1 MAVMSFLTVSLL
13 FALGLFTVL
22 SQRNVFK
29 TVIGLTLMESAVLLL
44 LISWAYIPDGRAPI
58 LPLQGKGV
66 DPLPHAFTLTA
77 IVIGA
82 CDIALAFAFIMKL
95 HRFERSVNVD
105 DFRRLKG

>member
-1 MAVMSFLTVSLL
+1 MITMSFVTAALL

-22 SQRNVFK
+22 TRRNAFK

-44 LISWAYIPDGRAPI
+44 LISWAYVPDGWAPI
-58 LPLQGKGV
+58 LPLKGPGA
-66 DPLPHAFTLTA
+66 DPLPHALTLTA

-95 HRFERSVNVD
+95 NRFEKTVD
-105 DFRRLKG
+105 VDRFRRLRG

>member
-44 LISWAYIPDGRAPI
+44 LISWAYIPGGSAPI

-66 DPLPHAFTLTA
+66 DPLPHSFTLTA
-77 IVIGA
+77 IVIGFGV
-82 CDIALAFAFIMKL
+82 LAFLLAL
-95 HRFERSVNVD
+95 VERTHQVVPTDDVD
-105 DFRRLKG
+105 ELKGTDT

>member
-1 MAVMSFLTVSLL
+1 MSFLTVSLL

>member
-44 LISWAYIPDGRAPI
+44 LISRAYIPGGSALFCRCRKRGWTRFRIRLPGGDRHRRVRYRWP
-58 LPLQGKGV
+58 LPL
-66 DPLPHAFTLTA
+66 
-77 IVIGA
+77 
-82 CDIALAFAFIMKL
+82 
-95 HRFERSVNVD
+95 S
-105 DFRRLKG
+105 